1 MNVFRSFKHRTFLT
15 LWIGQTFSRI
25 GDFVYEIAL
34 AWWVLQKT
42 GSAVTMSLVL
52 VFALTPSVLF
62 ALLGGV
68 VVDRFSRPRLML
80 ASDLLRGCVA
90 LAVALL
96 SGAGILEVWHIYTA
110 SLVFGFLDAFFQPAY
125 AALVPQL
132 VPEADLTSA
141 NALSGLS
148 TSLGRVAG
156 PSLGA
161 LIFTLLG
168 PTWAFEINSA
178 SFFISSAFIVP
189 LLFAAIPAPER
200 SEVPHIWQDLRGGLR
215 AVTSRPWLWVTILIV
230 SLTNI
235 TLAGPYSV
243 AMPFLVSDFMKADV
257 NRLGLIYAAFPLGY
271 VVGSLWLGRYARIR
285 RRGLVSYLSVALAAL
300 MLALFGL
307 HLPLWILL
315 GAALVNG
322 IALEAEQLAWL
333 GLLQEKIPNA
343 ELGRVFSF
351 DALGSFV
358 LLPAGL
364 ALAGWA
370 TQTFGPSPVFLV
382 GGAMTVLISLC
393 ALFLPVIRRLD

>member
-1 MNVFRSFKHRTFLT
+1 M
-15 LWIGQTFSRI
+15 
-25 GDFVYEIAL
+25 
-34 AWWVLQKT
+34 
-42 GSAVTMSLVL
+42 
-52 VFALTPSVLF
+52 
-62 ALLGGV
+62 
-68 VVDRFSRPRLML
+68 
-80 ASDLLRGCVA
+80 
-90 LAVALL
+90 
-96 SGAGILEVWHIYTA
+96 
-110 SLVFGFLDAFFQPAY
+110 
-125 AALVPQL
+125 
-132 VPEADLTSA
+132 
-141 NALSGLS
+141 
-148 TSLGRVAG
+148 
-156 PSLGA
+156 
-161 LIFTLLG
+161 
-168 PTWAFEINSA
+168 
-178 SFFISSAFIVP
+178 
-189 LLFAAIPAPER
+189 
-200 SEVPHIWQDLRGGLR
+200 
-215 AVTSRPWLWVTILIV
+215 
-230 SLTNI
+230 
-235 TLAGPYSV
+235 
-243 AMPFLVSDFMKADV
+243 
-257 NRLGLIYAAFPLGY
+257 
-271 VVGSLWLGRYARIR
+271 VGSLWLGRYPRIR